1 MAELKRLR
9 VLIADDHLPLA
20 VALQRLLSIH
30 CDVVGT
36 VADCG
41 SLMEATKR
49 LDPDIVLL
57 DLNLPSGSSLVACQE
72 IIRMA
77 PHTQV
82 IVLTGGLDSTLRPHV
97 LAAGAAAFIDKSAVG
112 HELLSAIART
122 QTP

>member
-1 MAELKRLR
+1 MAEPKRLR
-9 VLIADDHLPLA
+9 VLIADDYLPMA
-20 VALQRLLSIH
+20 VALQRLLSVH

-57 DLNLPSGSSLVACQE
+57 DLNLPSGSSLVACQD
-72 IIRMA
+72 ITRTA
-77 PHTQV
+77 PHTRV

-97 LAAGAAAFIDKSAVG
+97 LAAGASAFIDKSAVR
-112 HELLSAIART
+112 HELLAAIART